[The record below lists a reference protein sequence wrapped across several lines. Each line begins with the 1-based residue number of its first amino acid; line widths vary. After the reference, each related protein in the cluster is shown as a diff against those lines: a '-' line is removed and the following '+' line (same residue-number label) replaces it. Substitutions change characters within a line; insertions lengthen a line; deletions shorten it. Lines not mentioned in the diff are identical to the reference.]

1 MVGSVLPLAPPTKAL
16 FVTEAAVMVL
26 EPGPIGPPLS
36 MRPKSLPV
44 TGAKLEVEIS
54 AITPHVVAWVV
65 AAAGKPDADATVIV
79 LSPPQAIAEAQATA
93 RTPPTSTPE
102 LARGISLGDTL
113 TATVV
118 RVLRPQSM
126 PLAPGPKASREIH
139 APALPVGTRLAV
151 RLTGYGES
159 AGRSGTQATTRPP
172 HRATVVGH
180 DQQGAVL
187 VKIDTMIL
195 RLPTDAPF
203 PVDTTLLLQPMSAPL
218 LPPMPV
224 IDPNMVEPGTRPQ
237 LSALAQAVA
246 APEPAVAKTVADA
259 LPSNSPH
266 GVRNL
271 IAYLFALRTGDPHQW
286 LGERASQALNQ
297 AGRGALVEQLGD
309 EMRLFARPPG
319 ETTGMEWRAM
329 PLPWHDGEELHFPT
343 LWLHDRFFP
352 EEETDRDGAEFG
364 TRLIIDLEL
373 SRLGPVQIDGF
384 YRNSTFDVTVRS
396 GEPLQQAVQDNLKH
410 IFAEVLDTSGLTGSL
425 NLSTNAMPMPAPADA
440 PMPRKEERDV

>member
-1 MVGSVLPLAPPTKAL
+1 MT
-16 FVTEAAVMVL
+16 L

-36 MRPKSLPV
+36 SRPDSLPV
-44 TGAKLEVEIS
+44 TGAKLELEIS
-54 AITPHVVAWVV
+54 AITPHVVARVV
-65 AAAGKPDADATVIV
+65 AAAGKPDADETVIV
-79 LSPPQAIAEAQATA
+79 LSPPQAIAEARATA
-93 RTPPTSTPE
+93 RTPPTPE

-126 PLAPGPKASREIH
+126 PLAPGPKPTPDIQ

-151 RLTGYGES
+151 RLTGYGEP
-159 AGRSGTQATTRPP
+159 AGRSGTQATNQPP

-180 DQQGAVL
+180 DQQGAIL
-187 VKIDTMIL
+187 VKIDTMIM
-195 RLPTDAPF
+195 RLPADAPF

-224 IDPNMVEPGTRPQ
+224 VDPNMVEPGARPQ
-237 LSALAQAVA
+237 LPALAQAVA

-259 LPSNSPH
+259 LPSNSPR

-271 IAYLFALRTGDPHQW
+271 IAYIFALRTGDPHQW
-286 LGERASQALNQ
+286 LGERTSQALSQ
-297 AGRGALVEQLGD
+297 AGRGALIEQLGD

-319 ETTGMEWRAM
+319 ETSGMEWRAM

-352 EEETDRDGAEFG
+352 EDETERDDAEFG

-396 GEPLQQAVQDNLKH
+396 GEPLLQAVQDNLKH
-410 IFAEVLDTSGLTGSL
+410 IFAEVLDASGLTGSL
-425 NLSTNAMPMPAPADA
+425 NLSTTTVPMPAPADA
-440 PMPRKEERDV
+440 PMPRKGEKNV